1 MRVAHALLLA
11 LLAASAA
18 PAASPPPTVTVAED
32 ARTVM
37 IASDL
42 VDDAGG
48 TLSFD
53 EVLAAPAFAR
63 GDDPLAD
70 ARTGNAVRWM
80 RWTLDVSA
88 RARTDWFLIANFD
101 EVTVYLRSGSGAWQR
116 TRSGV
121 DVPVAERPYGAS
133 LPIAVPLTLTPGSSH
148 EMLVRVEH
156 EVGSFDTR
164 VPVEIVE
171 AENFHE
177 AQRRLAL
184 LYGMMAG
191 SLLAL
196 AAYNLLLFIAFRDRS
211 YLYYILFLVG
221 IVVFWSAFG
230 GHGFDLLSPRSLP
243 TPLPLSFFGLVTAI
257 TGYILFSRSF
267 LHTRSDHPVIDR
279 VLVGLLVV
287 WGVVAALAAAGLWYP
302 AQLTAGVV
310 GIVTPLTTLIAGVL
324 AVRAGST
331 PARYYV
337 LATAALVASSML
349 YAVAWLAYG
358 QALPG
363 VTLAFQAS
371 TVIEAILLA
380 LALSHR
386 IRILHEERART
397 DDALRRA
404 EAESKALHD
413 TNEMQTHLLGL
424 AAHDLRSPLTG
435 IIGFADLIEEEADY
449 DSDVHEYAGI
459 IKKDADRM
467 LALINDLLVTAA
479 LDGKS
484 IELDCRPMDLRTLAA
499 ESARAFGVLAE
510 KKGQPLEVRLPTRP
524 VPVSADILR
533 LRQVLDNLVSNAVK
547 YTPPGRP
554 LRIEVRFTGTH
565 GVVAVTDDGP
575 GLSDEDRAHLFKR
588 FKRLSAQPTGG
599 ENSTGLG
606 LSIVRELAELHGG
619 TVEVESTLGAGS
631 TFSLVLPLDFT
642 QPTDPDVPT
651 SLGVDLT
658 APAQTLAEST

>member
-1 MRVAHALLLA
+1 
-11 LLAASAA
+11 
-18 PAASPPPTVTVAED
+18 
-32 ARTVM
+32 
-37 IASDL
+37 
-42 VDDAGG
+42 
-48 TLSFD
+48 
-53 EVLAAPAFAR
+53 
-63 GDDPLAD
+63 
-70 ARTGNAVRWM
+70 
-80 RWTLDVSA
+80 
-88 RARTDWFLIANFD
+88 
-101 EVTVYLRSGSGAWQR
+101 
-116 TRSGV
+116 
-121 DVPVAERPYGAS
+121 
-133 LPIAVPLTLTPGSSH
+133 
-148 EMLVRVEH
+148 
-156 EVGSFDTR
+156 
-164 VPVEIVE
+164 
-171 AENFHE
+171 
-177 AQRRLAL
+177 
-184 LYGMMAG
+184 
-191 SLLAL
+191 
-196 AAYNLLLFIAFRDRS
+196 
-211 YLYYILFLVG
+211 
-221 IVVFWSAFG
+221 
-230 GHGFDLLSPRSLP
+230 
-243 TPLPLSFFGLVTAI
+243 
-257 TGYILFSRSF
+257 
-267 LHTRSDHPVIDR
+267 
-279 VLVGLLVV
+279 
-287 WGVVAALAAAGLWYP
+287 
-302 AQLTAGVV
+302 
-310 GIVTPLTTLIAGVL
+310 
-324 AVRAGST
+324 
-331 PARYYV
+331 
-337 LATAALVASSML
+337 
-349 YAVAWLAYG
+349 
-358 QALPG
+358 
-363 VTLAFQAS
+363 
-371 TVIEAILLA
+371 
-380 LALSHR
+380 
-386 IRILHEERART
+386 
-397 DDALRRA
+397 
-404 EAESKALHD
+404 
-413 TNEMQTHLLGL
+413 MQTHLLGL